1 MDKAGMIV
9 TVVVVAAALGFLLT
23 GGTGVV
29 SDIYPNVEKTTTS
42 MKEATE
48 KTTDKLKELS
58 ESGSEI
64 IEKTS
69 EKTKQIV
76 EQAKEIGET
85 AKELSTSKL
94 PARLV
99 SIPAGTSVP
108 GCEKDGICYD
118 PPSLIIFKEGEI
130 IWKNDDS
137 STHTVTSGNIVDG
150 PDRIF
155 DSGLIKPEQTFSH
168 KFNKS
173 GEYSYFCMIHPWA
186 NASITVK

>member
-1 MDKAGMIV
+1 MIV
-9 TVVVVAAALGFLLT
+9 TVIVVAVALGFLLT
-23 GGTGVV
+23 GGTGMI
-29 SDIYPNVEKTTTS
+29 SDISPNVEKTTMS
-42 MKEATE
+42 IKDVTE

-69 EKTKQIV
+69 EKTKQVV

-99 SIPAGTSVP
+99 SIPVGTSVP
-108 GCEKDGICYD
+108 GCEKDRICYD
-118 PPSLIIFKEGEI
+118 PPSLIIFKEGEV

-137 STHTVTSGNIVDG
+137 SSHTVTSGNIVDG
-150 PDRIF
+150 PDGIF

-168 KFNKS
+168 KFSKS
-173 GEYSYFCMIHPWA
+173 GEYAYFCMIHPWA
-186 NASITVK
+186 NASIIVK